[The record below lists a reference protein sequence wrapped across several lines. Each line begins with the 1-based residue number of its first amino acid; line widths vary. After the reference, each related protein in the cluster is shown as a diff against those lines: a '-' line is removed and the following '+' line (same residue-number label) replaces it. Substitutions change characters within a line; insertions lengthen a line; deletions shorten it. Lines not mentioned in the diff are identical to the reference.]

1 MSNMPGGVMA
11 SGFPW
16 RRMAVVGHL
25 MINVPAWCFAT
36 LLYWIL
42 NQAPKGGIG
51 ETVNIRVLGAG
62 Q

>member
-1 MSNMPGGVMA
+1 MA